1 MNRYDVASVAK
12 FNPLSFQEILLA
24 PSMMRKNHDATI
36 ALAQSSVLKPDPLD
50 VHYNRAME
58 LKNQMDS
65 EIAKNVEEL
74 NKEGFNSAS
83 YQNVQKLNRQYQ
95 DLISPTGEVGQINN
109 AKKVYAENYK
119 EFLDDATKNKG
130 WSRERAIDNW
140 QNRFANKYT
149 GFGEDGK
156 SITNIGQYG
165 APKKIEVL
173 DKLKDV
179 HSLLGEQVVGEMRA
193 SGYSFAPSPDGGMVM
208 VDRSGRRIETSNKPN
223 LNNALA
229 LLQNQFVDKEW
240 KDSMQ
245 FEGANPLNVAS
256 QITNGVNAM
265 LKTGVVD
272 NRSENA
278 QYIAPKEGKD
288 DESKNGVLPSSVY
301 DPSSTRE
308 VGKEIKDI
316 DFSQIGTNQKP
327 VILPK
332 EATAEQI
339 ENAYKNQGGRYTY
352 KNVLNPL
359 QQKLYEVSYKRLLKN
374 GRIPKGADMNDPKV
388 ASKIGF
394 YMNNHLKI
402 PTVGND
408 IIRADV
414 KLNDSS
420 FMGELKGQS
429 PEDRNQ
435 TLTQDVRGNEN
446 NPGFRQMIDS
456 ETGKKVQLYE
466 GEKIDYIGF
475 DSPVNY
481 RNYNFGN
488 KYENSVMAHK
498 AQVLDKN
505 GNFVRNV
512 TISRTPQEMKKA
524 IFRRSY
530 EVNQV
535 YKTALENLG
544 EWVQPTGKYSGSNNL
559 KTIQVR
565 YTDNGKFQ
573 LKSGKNISKEMEAS
587 EYFNEM
593 DMIME
598 DVGDKN

>member
-24 PSMMRKNHDATI
+24 PTMMRKNHDATI

-95 DLISPTGEVGQINN
+95 DLISPTGEIGQINN

-179 HSLLGEQVVGEMRA
+179 HSLLGEQVVREMRA

-208 VDRSGRRIETSNKPN
+208 VDRSGRRIETSNKRN

-278 QYIAPKEGKD
+278 QYIAPSKA
-288 DESKNGVLPSSVY
+288 DESKSNDGELEGINVEGVDITSNSDLLNNLNGNSESYNNGAYSGGTGGGGQYVPKLTGKNAVNKALETQEYKQLARSVTRGIPSL
-301 DPSSTRE
+301 
-308 VGKEIKDI
+308 VGKDYK
-316 DFSQIGTNQKP
+316 S
-327 VILPK
+327 K
-332 EATAEQI
+332 EVQDAVKKYLE
-339 ENAYKNQGGRYTY
+339 ENK
-352 KNVLNPL
+352 
-359 QQKLYEVSYKRLLKN
+359 
-374 GRIPKGADMNDPKV
+374 
-388 ASKIGF
+388 
-394 YMNNHLKI
+394 
-402 PTVGND
+402 TVT
-408 IIRADV
+408 I
-414 KLNDSS
+414 
-420 FMGELKGQS
+420 Q
-429 PEDRNQ
+429 
-435 TLTQDVRGNEN
+435 
-446 NPGFRQMIDS
+446 
-456 ETGKKVQLYE
+456 
-466 GEKIDYIGF
+466 
-475 DSPVNY
+475 
-481 RNYNFGN
+481 N
-488 KYENSVMAHK
+488 KYV
-498 AQVLDKN
+498 DP
-505 GNFVRNV
+505 NV
-512 TISRTPQEMKKA
+512 D
-524 IFRRSY
+524 
-530 EVNQV
+530 
-535 YKTALENLG
+535 KTALMFSSKEIPKDKNAASALILERTQRGAYEMVDENG
-544 EWVQPTGKYSGSNNL
+544 ETLNKNDLGKYTFTYSGDMTAKSKVNKFKNPKQNIGARTGVL
-559 KTIQVR
+559 IDKETGETKTVYVSRSSDDFDTPQYKAMKTINEISNIVDTKPGIYHKLNVPLFKEYGLKNTEVKYNKNSR
-565 YTDNGKFQ
+565 TYNISYTDNDGEKVDEQFTDPQFQ
-573 LKSGKNISKEMEAS
+573 EWIYNAQNNLN
-587 EYFNEM
+587 N
-593 DMIME
+593 
-598 DVGDKN
+598 